1 MIGGNA
7 GYFLALAVW
16 RMFLQKLKARNIG
29 VSLLMGVLTGGIIM
43 LTIRKEMRILGII
56 SGDYGDL
63 SWWGRTVVGIIY
75 CLISLVFIPCYQF
88 VVFKLKLYP
97 GRKDGYTAYVYHDF
111 FFLFSTG
118 IWCVLALNAML
129 VAAVLSGGYKTSW
142 DGACGIIQMFCYMA
156 GMVLMLLR
164 QKTFVRTEDS
174 YSYRDFG
181 RSIKGKL
188 KDIRFV
194 EEIRG
199 GVVLH
204 TDSTSMRIRC
214 SQKPY
219 IDLLRDRLSDI
230 GSQE

>member
-63 SWWGRTVVGIIY
+63 SWWVRIVVGIIY

-97 GRKDGYTAYVYHDF
+97 GRKDRYTAYVYHDF

-129 VAAVLSGGYKTSW
+129 VAAVVSGGVQDLMGRGLWNYTNVLLYGRHGADAVTAENLCE
-142 DGACGIIQMFCYMA
+142 DGGQ
-156 GMVLMLLR
+156 L
-164 QKTFVRTEDS
+164 
-174 YSYRDFG
+174 
-181 RSIKGKL
+181 
-188 KDIRFV
+188 
-194 EEIRG
+194 
-199 GVVLH
+199 
-204 TDSTSMRIRC
+204 
-214 SQKPY
+214 
-219 IDLLRDRLSDI
+219 
-230 GSQE
+230 